1 MMCFCPSSS
10 MLQGSMLCASSSQ
23 KKQGC
28 LEARCHNFKLV
39 RNVTDICFMCL
50 ISHPGA
56 VKDVCLSGKGSSHL
70 WVEVL
75 TSKLNTN
82 KPPWE
87 FVWNLHHL
95 ESLVPHFLRPRT
107 THLWCLQGSTA
118 GSKLCSD
125 SICAKGAAAMWCLL
139 VLRIIWELS
148 SWKLQFEHVNLSVR
162 FDFLLLFIFFSGK
175 SRAVCGSQTCKATLM
190 SNKRYLNMSIP
201 FNSQYLSVAVRQ
213 IDG

>member
-1 MMCFCPSSS
+1 MFYKLYWSVYSNTVIVIRFRMI
-10 MLQGSMLCASSSQ
+10 MIWCAFALRRVCSKAACCVRVPAKRSKGVWRHDATIS
-23 KKQGC
+23 
-28 LEARCHNFKLV
+28 KLV

-148 SWKLQFEHVNLSVR
+148 SWKLQFEHVNLRVY
-162 FDFLLLFIFFSGK
+162 FLTFCIFC
-175 SRAVCGSQTCKATLM
+175 RE
-190 SNKRYLNMSIP
+190 I
-201 FNSQYLSVAVRQ
+201 
-213 IDG
+213 